1 MSGEEVANPFA
12 PTPLGKN
19 WTPPNSPARTDAETN
34 QTDVS
39 GAAALDDLF
48 EVVDAAGEYAP
59 LDTADSGLDDLF
71 ETPVTAVDA
80 PETSAGD
87 ESASLDGLFEVSG
100 GATAEQTPVTKPRV
114 RRRGVP
120 AALIAKNRVVT
131 AEEDAGTGNR
141 ESDTTQARAPLPP
154 MPEKRHR
161 SATAETAAKP
171 ANQTGEVSAA
181 RNHAGDARVVDNSA
195 ETLTAAPVNATFAE
209 PVPLRAEVAR
219 ADAARANSSQPD
231 APRRRSLFEY
241 GSEEIARAWTIV
253 DQTLAIV
260 ASDITLQQVTSGITL
275 TADPAEYDAR
285 RAELHAVLRRKM
297 ASAGIAPSGLID
309 SETILDLAVD
319 EMSGISVLGE
329 LFRDPGIDEI
339 LVDRWDIISVERH
352 GNLERTSIRFRD
364 PQHAES
370 CARVLALK
378 ISDRA
383 VSRAIPL
390 VTAELPSARIT
401 FAFGAV
407 VKGGLS
413 ITIRKFRPLLGL
425 TDLLEYGSL
434 NRDMVEFLRTAVK
447 ARAGILVSG
456 GTGTGKTTIVNLL
469 SSFIPDTERVVSI
482 EDAFELKLANTHVV
496 SLQTKEASS
505 LDDTVSVTLAEL
517 LRNTLR
523 MRPDRI
529 IVGEIREGAGAM
541 VMLSAASTGHDGT
554 LTTVH
559 ANSAEA
565 AVNERLPDL
574 VRQSLGGL
582 ATETILRS
590 VANAFDLVIHVSR
603 TRDGRRYLSQVS
615 ALDGISDGR
624 IMLQPVFIGTETP
637 NGISFQQHA
646 LGADTELARRL
657 AERQAGGEEN

>member
-1 MSGEEVANPFA
+1 MSAEVNPFA
-12 PTPLGKN
+12 PTPLGKD
-19 WTPPNSPARTDAETN
+19 WTPPRGRNEQREQANVPTDTEN
-34 QTDVS
+34 VP
-39 GAAALDDLF
+39 LDDLF
-48 EVVDAAGEYAP
+48 ETGETPADATTTP
-59 LDTADSGLDDLF
+59 DTGLDDLF
-71 ETPVTAVDA
+71 ETGEATAPADA
-80 PETSAGD
+80 TTTPDTG
-87 ESASLDGLFEVSG
+87 LDDLFEDSG
-100 GATAEQTPVTKPRV
+100 SGNASTGSKAKLPVAKPRV

-120 AALIAKNRVVT
+120 PGLKAKNRKEDAKAT
-131 AEEDAGTGNR
+131 RGETLAKEAPAMPPPERTYRPDAAEERIT
-141 ESDTTQARAPLPP
+141 PP
-154 MPEKRHR
+154 
-161 SATAETAAKP
+161 
-171 ANQTGEVSAA
+171 
-181 RNHAGDARVVDNSA
+181 
-195 ETLTAAPVNATFAE
+195 AE
-209 PVPLRAEVAR
+209 PGATVHSGNVPEPVTTPTGATVT
-219 ADAARANSSQPD
+219 
-231 APRRRSLFEY
+231 RRSIFQY
-241 GSEEIARAWTIV
+241 GAAEIARAWTIV

-260 ASDITLQQVTSGITL
+260 ASDIYLQQVTSSITL
-275 TADPAEYDAR
+275 TADPVAYAAQR
-285 RAELHAVLRRKM
+285 GELHAALRRKM
-297 ASAGIAPSGLID
+297 ASAGIAPSGLIE
-309 SETILDLAVD
+309 SEIILDLVVD

-329 LFRDPGIDEI
+329 LFRDPSVDEI
-339 LVDRWDIISVERH
+339 LVDRWDVVSVERH
-352 GNLERTSIRFRD
+352 GSLERTSISFRD

-390 VTAELPSARIT
+390 VTAELPAARIT

-425 TDLLEYGSL
+425 EDLLEYGSL
-434 NRDMVEFLRTAVK
+434 NPDMVAFLRDAVR

-541 VMLSAASTGHDGT
+541 VMLTAASTGHDGT

-559 ANSAEA
+559 ANSAEG

-574 VRQSLGGL
+574 VRQSRGGL
-582 ATETILRS
+582 ETETILRS
-590 VANAFDLVIHVSR
+590 ISNAFDLVIHVSR
-603 TRDGRRYLSQVS
+603 TRDGRRYLSQIS
-615 ALDGISDGR
+615 AVADIADGHIR
-624 IMLQPVFIGTETP
+624 LQPVFTGTETAH
-637 NGISFQQHA
+637 GIRFEQHA

-657 AERQAGGEEN
+657 AERRAGGEEA

>member
-1 MSGEEVANPFA
+1 MSAETTPNPFA
-12 PTPLGKN
+12 PTPLGKD
-19 WTPPNSPARTDAETN
+19 WTPPGERRDAHVGTGDEQVDVPLDDLFESSPEAAPAEATAEAPTEDAVTGDTGLDDLFDPVPQTGEKVET
-34 QTDVS
+34 
-39 GAAALDDLF
+39 GGGLDDLF
-48 EVVDAAGEYAP
+48 EVDGPGTAAPSSNAAAP
-59 LDTADSGLDDLF
+59 
-71 ETPVTAVDA
+71 VV
-80 PETSAGD
+80 
-87 ESASLDGLFEVSG
+87 
-100 GATAEQTPVTKPRV
+100 KPRV

-120 AALIAKNRVVT
+120 AALRAKNRVV
-131 AEEDAGTGNR
+131 ASDEDAPVQDDAHAAGQGDRHGDKHGAGGRVTER
-141 ESDTTQARAPLPP
+141 RPLPP
-154 MPEKRHR
+154 APQRRYTETTE
-161 SATAETAAKP
+161 SGTLTPATDAR
-171 ANQTGEVSAA
+171 QTGTEAASVAPSA
-181 RNHAGDARVVDNSA
+181 SS
-195 ETLTAAPVNATFAE
+195 LTDAAPVGT
-209 PVPLRAEVAR
+209 PPI
-219 ADAARANSSQPD
+219 QTPT
-231 APRRRSLFEY
+231 PTPGRRSLFAY
-241 GSEEIARAWTIV
+241 GAAEIDRAWTIV

-260 ASDITLQQVTSGITL
+260 GSDISLQQVTSGITL
-275 TADPAEYDAR
+275 TADPVEYAAQR
-285 RAELHAVLRRKM
+285 GELHAALRRKM

-309 SETILDLAVD
+309 SETILDLVVD

-329 LFRDPGIDEI
+329 LFRDPSIDEI
-339 LVDRWDIISVERH
+339 LVDRWDIVSVERR
-352 GNLERTSIRFRD
+352 GNLERTSVRFRD

-370 CARVLALK
+370 CARALALK

-425 TDLLEYGSL
+425 EDLLNYGSL
-434 NRDMVEFLRTAVK
+434 NRDMVEFLREAVT

-574 VRQSLGGL
+574 VRQSRGGL
-582 ATETILRS
+582 ETETILRS
-590 VANAFDLVIHVSR
+590 VANAFDLVIQVSR
-603 TRDGRRYLSQVS
+603 TRDGRRYLSQISV
-615 ALDGISDGR
+615 LDGIEDGR
-624 IMLQPVFIGTETP
+624 IRLQPVFIGTETTK
-637 NGISFQQHA
+637 GIRFERREF
-646 LGADTELARRL
+646 GADTELARRL
-657 AERQAGGEEN
+657 ADRRANGEEA

>member
-1 MSGEEVANPFA
+1 MSTESTPNPFA
-12 PTPLGKN
+12 PTPLGKD
-19 WTPPNSPARTDAETN
+19 WTPPDNARTRREEQTTETVG
-34 QTDVS
+34 TETPVP
-39 GAAALDDLF
+39 LDDLF
-48 EVVDAAGEYAP
+48 ENSGDTPAAGNDIPA
-59 LDTADSGLDDLF
+59 DTGLDDLF
-71 ETPVTAVDA
+71 ADA
-80 PETSAGD
+80 PAGIPMEGGTVEGNDGTGLDDLFGDGEPVAGASAP
-87 ESASLDGLFEVSG
+87 STKA
-100 GATAEQTPVTKPRV
+100 PVAKPRV

-120 AALIAKNRVVT
+120 AALRSKNRVVS
-131 AEEDAGTGNR
+131 DAGGDSGT
-141 ESDTTQARAPLPP
+141 E
-154 MPEKRHR
+154 
-161 SATAETAAKP
+161 
-171 ANQTGEVSAA
+171 
-181 RNHAGDARVVDNSA
+181 DARVTPAAMPPLPERAYRETPTKPVDTGTGSPA
-195 ETLTAAPVNATFAE
+195 VSSE
-209 PVPLRAEVAR
+209 RSQ
-219 ADAARANSSQPD
+219 ADTPTTEKTPSQPRPEARRASAPPVD

-241 GSEEIARAWTIV
+241 GAEEIARAWTIV

-260 ASDITLQQVTSGITL
+260 GSDISLQQVTSSITL
-275 TADPAEYDAR
+275 TADEGEYAAQR
-285 RAELHAVLRRKM
+285 TELHAALRRKM
-297 ASAGIAPSGLID
+297 ASAGVAPSGLVD
-309 SETILDLAVD
+309 SETILDLVVD

-329 LFRDPGIDEI
+329 LFRDPSVDEI
-339 LVDRWDIISVERH
+339 LVDRWDIVSVERRGH
-352 GNLERTSIRFRD
+352 LERTSIRFRD

-425 TDLLEYGSL
+425 EDLLNYGSL
-434 NRDMVEFLRTAVK
+434 NRDMVEFLRRAVT

-574 VRQSLGGL
+574 VRQSRGGL
-582 ATETILRS
+582 ETETILRS
-590 VANAFDLVIHVSR
+590 VANAFDLVIQVSR

-615 ALDGISDGR
+615 ALDGIEDGR
-624 IMLQPVFIGTETP
+624 IRLQPVFTGSETP
-637 NGISFQQHA
+637 NGIRFERHV

-657 AERQAGGEEN
+657 AERQADGKEA

>member
-1 MSGEEVANPFA
+1 MSGEEVSNPFA

-19 WTPPNSPARTDAETN
+19 WTPPNSPARTGEETN
-34 QTDVS
+34 QTEVS
-39 GAAALDDLF
+39 GGAALDDLF
-48 EVVDAAGEYAP
+48 DAVDAASEHTP
-59 LDTADSGLDDLF
+59 LETPDAGLDDLF
-71 ETPVTAVDA
+71 ETPLTAVGA
-80 PETSAGD
+80 PETSA
-87 ESASLDGLFEVSG
+87 SAEDTGLDDLFEEKVSG
-100 GATAEQTPVTKPRV
+100 GAAAEKTPAAKPRV
-114 RRRGVP
+114 RRRGIP
-120 AALIAKNRVVT
+120 AALNVKNRTVT
-131 AEEDAGTGNR
+131 AEEDAKTKDRGSATPR
-141 ESDTTQARAPLPP
+141 ERAPLPP
-154 MPEKRHR
+154 APEKRNH
-161 SATAETAAKP
+161 STTLETAATATNRP
-171 ANQTGEVSAA
+171 GEVSDA
-181 RNHAGDARVVDNSA
+181 RDRAGDARVVNNSA
-195 ETLTAAPVNATFAE
+195 ETSAPADVTFTK
-209 PVPLRAEVAR
+209 PVPLRPEVVR
-219 ADAARANSSQPD
+219 ADAARKNSPQPD
-231 APRRRSLFEY
+231 AQRRRSLFEY
-241 GSEEIARAWTIV
+241 GGEEIARAWTIV

-260 ASDITLQQVTSGITL
+260 ASDIALQQVTSSITL
-275 TADPAEYDAR
+275 TADPAEYNAR

-329 LFRDPGIDEI
+329 LFRDPDIDEI

-364 PQHAES
+364 SQHAES

-434 NRDMVEFLRTAVK
+434 NSNMVEFLRTAVK

-574 VRQSLGGL
+574 VRQSMGGL

-590 VANAFDLVIHVSR
+590 IANAFDLVIHVSR
-603 TRDGRRYLSQVS
+603 TRDGRRYLSQIS
-615 ALDGISDGR
+615 ALDGISDGT

-637 NGISFQQHA
+637 NGISFQQRS
-646 LGADTELARRL
+646 LGADTELARRI

>member
-1 MSGEEVANPFA
+1 MSTEPTPNAFA
-12 PTPLGKN
+12 PTPLGKD
-19 WTPPNSPARTDAETN
+19 WTPPDAARTRRGEQSTEPVGTETP
-34 QTDVS
+34 VP
-39 GAAALDDLF
+39 LDDLF
-48 EVVDAAGEYAP
+48 EDSGAVPAAGN
-59 LDTADSGLDDLF
+59 DSPAATGLDDLF
-71 ETPVTAVDA
+71 EDA
-80 PETSAGD
+80 PAGIPTEDGAVEGNDGAGLDDLFGGEETVAGASAP
-87 ESASLDGLFEVSG
+87 STKA
-100 GATAEQTPVTKPRV
+100 PVAKPRV

-120 AALIAKNRVVT
+120 AALRPKNRVVSDARDDSGTET
-131 AEEDAGTGNR
+131 AGVAPAAMPPLPERQHRESPTKPVDTGTGSTTVSSER
-141 ESDTTQARAPLPP
+141 LQVDTPTAGKTPPQPEAR
-154 MPEKRHR
+154 
-161 SATAETAAKP
+161 
-171 ANQTGEVSAA
+171 
-181 RNHAGDARVVDNSA
+181 RVGAS
-195 ETLTAAPVNATFAE
+195 PV
-209 PVPLRAEVAR
+209 
-219 ADAARANSSQPD
+219 D

-241 GSEEIARAWTIV
+241 GAEEISRAWTIV

-260 ASDITLQQVTSGITL
+260 GSDISLQQITSSITL
-275 TADPAEYDAR
+275 TADEDAYAAQR
-285 RAELHAVLRRKM
+285 TELHAALRRKM
-297 ASAGIAPSGLID
+297 ASAGIAPSGLVD
-309 SETILDLAVD
+309 SETILDLVVD

-329 LFRDPGIDEI
+329 LFRDPSVDEI
-339 LVDRWDIISVERH
+339 LVDRWDIVSVERRGH
-352 GNLERTSIRFRD
+352 LERTRIRFRD
-364 PQHAES
+364 HQHAES

-425 TDLLEYGSL
+425 EDLLNYGSL
-434 NRDMVEFLRTAVK
+434 NRDMVEFLRRAVT

-517 LRNTLR
+517 LRSTLR

-574 VRQSLGGL
+574 VRQSRGGL
-582 ATETILRS
+582 ETETILRS
-590 VANAFDLVIHVSR
+590 VTNAFDLVIHVSR

-615 ALDGISDGR
+615 ALDGIEDGR
-624 IMLQPVFIGTETP
+624 IRLQPVFTGSETP
-637 NGISFQQHA
+637 NGIRFERHV

-657 AERQAGGEEN
+657 AERRADGMEA

>member
-1 MSGEEVANPFA
+1 MSNEQAPNPFA
-12 PTPLGKN
+12 PTPLGKG
-19 WTPPNSPARTDAETN
+19 WTPP
-34 QTDVS
+34 
-39 GAAALDDLF
+39 GAAERAAERPVDESPGDSQAAVPLDDLF
-48 EVVDAAGEYAP
+48 DAADAP
-59 LDTADSGLDDLF
+59 HSADSARHDEQAGADETDQGLDDLF
-71 ETPVTAVDA
+71 APVEPAPGSPRADGPESGPGLDDLFAPAEKVPDEPARTAPA
-80 PETSAGD
+80 
-87 ESASLDGLFEVSG
+87 
-100 GATAEQTPVTKPRV
+100 TKPRV

-120 AALIAKNRVVT
+120 DALRPRNKPANPD
-131 AEEDAGTGNR
+131 DARGDTDRR
-141 ESDTTQARAPLPP
+141 EMPPL
-154 MPEKRHR
+154 PEKRYDGNPATR
-161 SATAETAAKP
+161 TDATADTRPAGPKNVPVAAAGP
-171 ANQTGEVSAA
+171 APAK
-181 RNHAGDARVVDNSA
+181 
-195 ETLTAAPVNATFAE
+195 
-209 PVPLRAEVAR
+209 
-219 ADAARANSSQPD
+219 
-231 APRRRSLFEY
+231 RRSLFEY
-241 GSEEIARAWTIV
+241 GAEEIARAWTIV

-260 ASDITLQQVTSGITL
+260 ASDISLQHATSGIAL
-275 TADPAEYDAR
+275 TADPVAYAAQR
-285 RAELHAVLRRKM
+285 VELHAALRRKM

-309 SETILDLAVD
+309 SETILDLIVD

-329 LFRDPGIDEI
+329 LFRDPSVDEI
-339 LVDRWDIISVERH
+339 LVDRWDIVSVERH
-352 GNLERTSIRFRD
+352 GNLERTHITFRD

-390 VTAELPSARIT
+390 VTAELPSARVT

-434 NRDMVEFLRTAVK
+434 TPDMVAFLRDAVR

-469 SSFIPDTERVVSI
+469 SSFIPDNERVVSI

-574 VRQSLGGL
+574 VRQSRGGL
-582 ATETILRS
+582 ETETILRS
-590 VANAFDLVIHVSR
+590 VANAFDLVIQVGR
-603 TRDGRRYLSQVS
+603 TRDGRRYLSQIA
-615 ALDGISDGR
+615 ALDGIEDGR
-624 IMLQPVFIGTETP
+624 IRLQPVFTGSETSE
-637 NGISFQQHA
+637 GIRFERHD

-657 AERQAGGEEN
+657 VARRAGGEEI